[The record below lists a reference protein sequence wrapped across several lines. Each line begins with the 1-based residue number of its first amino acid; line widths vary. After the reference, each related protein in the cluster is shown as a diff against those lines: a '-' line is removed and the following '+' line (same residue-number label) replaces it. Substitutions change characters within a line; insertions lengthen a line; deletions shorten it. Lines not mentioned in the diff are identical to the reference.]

1 MHPKKVKGLSQNNN
15 DKVLN
20 DSMGTNVPT
29 HNYANSIL
37 MLTLYTKP
45 LLNAIYVPR
54 RNKLFRTALQSLI
67 RYSD

>member
-29 HNYANSIL
+29 HNYANSTL

-45 LLNAIYVPR
+45 LLNAMYHVVT
-54 RNKLFRTALQSLI
+54 NYLEQLYKAQNGLKH
-67 RYSD
+67 

>member
-29 HNYANSIL
+29 HNYANSTL

-54 RNKLFRTALQSLI
+54 RN
-67 RYSD
+67 

>member
-29 HNYANSIL
+29 HNYANSTL

-45 LLNAIYVPR
+45 LLNAMYHVVT
-54 RNKLFRTALQSLI
+54 NYLEQLYKAL
-67 RYSD
+67 YSD